1 MFDRLNKKI
10 RLILKDVIFLTYNMN
25 GALSYDYALYGLTYV
40 ERTLIAEHIEEEREA
55 LSKQL
60 KGMNQLRM

>member
-1 MFDRLNKKI
+1 
-10 RLILKDVIFLTYNMN
+10 MN

-40 ERTLIAEHIEEEREA
+40 ERTLIAEYIEEEREA

-60 KGMNQLRM
+60 KGMNQLRL